1 MKYVTRRLEWVDDIL
16 RDASKK
22 LKELCRTL
30 NHAENHGCREVRQ
43 QIESAQTIP
52 SEIMRWHKKH
62 QEEKQ
67 NEK

>member
-43 QIESAQTIP
+43 QIESAQTIL
-52 SEIMRWHKKH
+52 SGIMRWHKKH